1 MENEKVQLKPAEI
14 EGNPVALVDLNDYSP
29 KQFCEYYL
37 ENKSAIE
44 DNLSQHGVIK
54 FKGVTIKDSEDF
66 QQIVDGISDKFMAYL
81 DGTSPRTKISGN
93 VYTST
98 EYSHTKKIALHNEL
112 SYSAKWPGKLF
123 LSCLKPAASG
133 GETLFGN
140 SAAILREMNPEI
152 VKNVEEKDVMY
163 IRNLHGGIGLGPSW
177 QDTFEITEKQELID
191 YCQRYNIQLE
201 WKEDNAVRL
210 SQVRKGIIEH
220 RKTGEKLWFNQID
233 QFHAIQLGDEMYD
246 MMKDIYGEADNFP
259 QHVKFG
265 NGEQISKETV
275 KEIIST
281 MERMTFAP
289 KWAENEFVMVD
300 NELVCHGRNP
310 YEGERQVILSM
321 SE

>member
-1 MENEKVQLKPAEI
+1 MENKNVYLKPTEI
-14 EGNPVALVDLNDYSP
+14 AGDSVSLVNLNNYNP
-29 KQFCEYYL
+29 KEFCEYYL
-37 ENKSAIE
+37 ENKSTIE
-44 DNLSQHGVIK
+44 NDLLQYGVIK
-54 FKGVTIKDSEDF
+54 FKGVLIRNSEDF
-66 QQIVDGISDKFMAYL
+66 QQIVDEISDNFMAYV

-98 EYSHTKKIALHNEL
+98 EYNHTKKIALHNEL

-123 LSCLKPAASG
+123 FSCLKPAASG

-140 SAAILREMNPEI
+140 SAAILREMNPKI
-152 VKNVEEKDVMY
+152 VKEVEEKGVMY

-177 QDTFEITEKQELID
+177 QDTFEITKKEELID

-233 QFHAIQLGDEMYD
+233 QFHAIQLGDEMFD
-246 MMKDIYGEADNFP
+246 MMKDIYEEVDNFP
-259 QHVKFG
+259 QHVKYG
-265 NGEQISKETV
+265 NGEQISIETV

-289 KWAENEFVMVD
+289 QWAENEFVMVD

-310 YEGERQVILSM
+310 YEGEREVILSM